1 MGAQE
6 LLRRKVSLNA
16 AAPKSTSATLAT
28 RVTGKMYDGPPVLE
42 SAEAEAVAL
51 AVAVALGLTL
61 AAAEMVTAAVVPAV
75 AVTLSVV
82 DAEAEALGEAEAL
95 PLDVCASAADAN
107 SATMA
112 TGASIMAAHN
122 SGGAFFLNSTSA
134 SSQSG
139 TTR

>member
-1 MGAQE
+1 LGAQE

-75 AVTLSVV
+75 AVTLSVL
-82 DAEAEALGEAEAL
+82 DAVAEAL

-112 TGASIMAAHN
+112 TGASIMAAHH

>member
-75 AVTLSVV
+75 AVTLSVL
-82 DAEAEALGEAEAL
+82 DAVAEAL

>member
-6 LLRRKVSLNA
+6 VPRRKVSLNA

-28 RVTGKMYDGPPVLE
+28 NVTGNMYDGPPVLE

-82 DAEAEALGEAEAL
+82 DAVAEAL

-107 SATMA
+107 SPTMA
-112 TGASIMAAHN
+112 TDVSMMAAHH
-122 SGGAFFLNSTSA
+122 SGGAFFFNSTSA
-134 SSQSG
+134 SSRSG